1 MAHQPVG
8 TGSSI
13 PISIGV
19 GHARTSGVI
28 SHMSDTLRVAIVGD
42 SDLQGAHV
50 AISKSEFSPAA
61 DATDYL
67 VLKDKPTTITLNRPS
82 SQRVVG
88 ITTGSTTYIDFPEG
102 TGSPFGVNDMVTLRV
117 DGQPYFEASVGF
129 STVTK
134 VWNGSGRNGNFSTR
148 ITVNADTSGI
158 VTAYDSSNYA
168 ELRNS
173 FKVSALA
180 KGGAATEK
188 AALYY
193 QQVQVTGEA

>member
-1 MAHQPVG
+1 MAHNPVG
-8 TGSSI
+8 SGASIAVHTGT
-13 PISIGV
+13 GT
-19 GHARTSGVI
+19 TSALMA
-28 SHMSDTLRVAIVGD
+28 HKANTLRVVLVGE
-42 SDLQGAHV
+42 SGIQGAHV
-50 AISKSEFSPAA
+50 SIGTDASATTSNYYVVKNVPA
-61 DATDYL
+61 
-67 VLKDKPTTITLNRPS
+67 TINIFRPS

-88 ITTGSTTYIDFPEG
+88 ITTGATTTIEFPEG
-102 TGSPFGVNDMVTLRV
+102 TGSPFGV
-117 DGQPYFEASVGF
+117 GSSVAI
-129 STVTK
+129 TVTGQSYYDD
-134 VWNGSGRNGNFSTR
+134 VINGNDVLTVDNSAFGNGK

-158 VTAYDSSNYA
+158 VTAYSSDNYA

>member
-1 MAHQPVG
+1 MALNPVG
-8 TGSSI
+8 SGSSLTV
-13 PISIGV
+13 STDT
-19 GHARTSGVI
+19 AKVI
-28 SHMSDTLRVAIVGD
+28 ANGITQQSDTLRVTLVGA
-42 SDLQGAHV
+42 SGLEGAHV
-50 AISKSEFSPAA
+50 SIGT
-61 DATDYL
+61 DATASTTDYYI
-67 VLKDKPTTITLNRPS
+67 VKNEPATINIFRPS

-88 ITTGSTTYIDFPEG
+88 ITTGTTTTIEFPEG
-102 TGSPFGVNDMVTLRV
+102 TGSPFGAGSSVAITVT
-117 DGQPYFEASVGF
+117 GQSYYDDIINGNGVASVDNSAFG
-129 STVTK
+129 
-134 VWNGSGRNGNFSTR
+134 NGK
-148 ITVNADTSGI
+148 IVVNADTSGI

>member
-1 MAHQPVG
+1 MAHNPVG
-8 TGSSI
+8 SGASI
-13 PISIGV
+13 ALTV
-19 GHARTSGVI
+19 DTANTSALMA
-28 SHMSDTLRVAIVGD
+28 HKANTLRVVLVGE
-42 SDLQGAHV
+42 SGIQGAHV
-50 AISKSEFSPAA
+50 SIGTDASASTSDYYIAKNVPAS
-61 DATDYL
+61 
-67 VLKDKPTTITLNRPS
+67 LNIFRPS

-88 ITTGSTTYIDFPEG
+88 ITTGTTTTIEFPEG
-102 TGSPFGVNDMVTLRV
+102 TGSPFGAGSSVAITVT
-117 DGQPYFEASVGF
+117 GQSYYDDIINGNGVASVDNSAFG
-129 STVTK
+129 
-134 VWNGSGRNGNFSTR
+134 NGK
-148 ITVNADTSGI
+148 IVVNADTSGI